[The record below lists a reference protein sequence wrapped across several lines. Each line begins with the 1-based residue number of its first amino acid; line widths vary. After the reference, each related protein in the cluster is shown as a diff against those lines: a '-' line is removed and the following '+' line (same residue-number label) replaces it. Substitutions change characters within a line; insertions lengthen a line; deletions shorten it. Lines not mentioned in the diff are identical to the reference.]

1 VAIVPQSPTLFEGTV
16 RENLVGD
23 NHRAAAAAGR
33 GGGGGEDDDEELLS
47 VLRTC
52 RLGVVAERGEPL
64 PFSSWNRPM
73 LTEIYPCPAC
83 ACVKKC

>member
-52 RLGVVAERGEPL
+52 RLGVVAERGEPSVFIL
-64 PFSSWNRPM
+64 
-73 LTEIYPCPAC
+73 EPAH
-83 ACVKKC
+83 VD